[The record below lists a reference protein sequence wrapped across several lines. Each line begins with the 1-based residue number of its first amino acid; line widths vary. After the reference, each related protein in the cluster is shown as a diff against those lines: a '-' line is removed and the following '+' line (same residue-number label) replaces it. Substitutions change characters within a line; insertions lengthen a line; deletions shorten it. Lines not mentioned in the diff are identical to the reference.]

1 MTTGTNG
8 PPLVIALQ
16 AARLRPVSMR
26 ATLQALMAI
35 QGTIGV
41 AMLGAA
47 DRITAQ
53 VLWILAVAL
62 PAIVA
67 GWALGER
74 VFRRLSEATARRVVL
89 VALVINGIVLLTT
102 AVRR

>member
-1 MTTGTNG
+1 
-8 PPLVIALQ
+8 
-16 AARLRPVSMR
+16 
-26 ATLQALMAI
+26 
-35 QGTIGV
+35 
-41 AMLGAA
+41 MLGAA

-62 PAIVA
+62 PAIVV

-74 VFRRLSEATARRVVL
+74 IFRRLSEATARRVVL